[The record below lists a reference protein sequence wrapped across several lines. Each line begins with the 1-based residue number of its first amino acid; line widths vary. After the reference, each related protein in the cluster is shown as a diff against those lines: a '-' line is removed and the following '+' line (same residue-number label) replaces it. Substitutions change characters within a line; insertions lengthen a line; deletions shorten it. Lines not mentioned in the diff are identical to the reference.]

1 MLDRASSP
9 AAVARAAEPPGGD
22 GDPLY
27 VDTHCHL
34 SSLEGLDP
42 AAVVERAVQ
51 AGVELMVD
59 VGVDLASSAE
69 CLATASRCRQVHA
82 AVGIHPH
89 NAIEATDHVLRHLR
103 RMAGHPG
110 VVAIGETGLDYF
122 RDHSP
127 RVRQRESFIEH
138 ARIAKELDKALV
150 VHARDAHD
158 DALSLL
164 DEEGPPARTVMH
176 CFSGGALVAKACAE
190 RGLYVSFAGNVTFT
204 NAPAL
209 REAAAAVPLELLVTE
224 TDSPYLSPHP
234 LRGQPNEP
242 ARVVLVA
249 EALARVHGVAVEELA
264 AATRT
269 NARRLFALGDSDERE
284 PGAA

>member
-1 MLDRASSP
+1 VTL
-9 AAVARAAEPPGGD
+9 V
-22 GDPLY
+22 Y

-34 SSLEGLDP
+34 SSVDGLD
-42 AAVVERAVQ
+42 AAVAVERAVQ
-51 AGVELMVD
+51 ARLELLVD

-69 CLATASRCRQVHA
+69 CLATASRHPQVHA

-89 NAIEATDHVLRHLR
+89 NAIEATDHVLRRLR
-103 RMAGHPG
+103 AMARHPR
-110 VVAIGETGLDYF
+110 VVGIGETGLDFF

-138 ARIAKELDKALV
+138 ARIAKELDKALI

-158 DALSLL
+158 DVLALL
-164 DEEGPPARTVMH
+164 DDEGPPPRTVMH
-176 CFSGGALVAKACAE
+176 CFTGDPLVAAACAE
-190 RGLYVSFAGNVTFT
+190 RGFYLSFAGNVTFP
-204 NAPAL
+204 NAPGL
-209 REAAAAVPLELLVTE
+209 REAAAAVPLDLLVTE

-234 LRGQPNEP
+234 LRGRPNEP

-249 EALARVHGVAVEELA
+249 ETLARVHGVAVERLA
-264 AATRT
+264 AAVRS
-269 NARRLFALGDSDERE
+269 NARRLFALGDFDERQ